1 MANTSDIIKIGF
13 DVESGMKEALAEIEK
28 GNANIQKKVNEN
40 RIEYKISGDDSQL
53 KSIISEI
60 SKLKP
65 QGLTVDFDDSAFK
78 KRLNDIESL
87 TTNKA
92 KSIGDN
98 FANSISNEIKSSDIN
113 STLQNILGDGVKIN
127 KAQITKKIG
136 ELRTEIKNG
145 LGENNINL
153 SSIVS
158 DSSQLEKYISMY
170 KELATLS
177 EYIEQNM
184 GGRKLAK
191 VADLNSLE
199 NISKEITTL
208 FSSADFSTV
217 SEKINEEFSNSFEKV
232 REFLYQMSNI
242 GNGSFGDL
250 TNITNILN
258 SQIDS
263 LDNNIKELERD
274 TSSLSDKAN
283 SIRQLANGINWE
295 NINEQDKSYKELI
308 STIKEYIRLGGT
320 IKDAGTFSVN
330 GFKDKSLSYLWESL
344 GQETQL
350 KENTKIQSQISKL
363 VEERGKLSNILSNVS
378 SIGNPLDSSV
388 ADTSRIIDNQSEA
401 FHNMSTA
408 GTQSIEAII
417 QKLDELKSTIR
428 EISDMKLLPE
438 VSNEELL
445 ALKDSFSKINDYL
458 IEVSN
463 ITLLPELDKNFNDIL
478 KQKIDNLWSYE
489 IKIKPVITDNS
500 ELNESQI
507 AVKKKI
513 PKSEET
519 TPVVSSPT
527 IPDYSTDIE
536 KLSKFEV
543 AVESVKQ
550 AFYDMSTA
558 ISETKIANE
567 IAVQKEIS
575 DINVLFKTLDT
586 GIEKYKVFKENA
598 EKIVEGSG
606 SLPSANDSGKKVADE
621 VDEIDVAIRKNSK
634 SFKEI
639 ISNLDIEENKIRNIK
654 KLIES
659 TNKKG
664 EIVYKVS
671 YDDGST
677 SKYSSKGKL
686 LNSDI
691 VKYENNVSDII
702 DENINYNKKYYDE
715 LERREKEYT
724 SLVEKYRKEG
734 QNQLKKIID
743 ENTAYA
749 EKYYQLIRESEI
761 KAQNNTGSSVNNG
774 ESVQSRINKITDNFK
789 TNEKRANSNT
799 RNHSVDTEEYTKAA
813 QAVASLNDKL
823 SQNASISKAE
833 IDNASELVSKF
844 SQLAQAEQT
853 LCTKMQS
860 LSDAEKLVN
869 QHLKSMT
876 GTSGEIL
883 KEGIFKTGN
892 NGISTLSTTIRDV
905 NGEVK
910 NLKFTYNGSVLSME
924 NTTKS
929 FQTQLSGIPKV
940 FDTLKN
946 KSKEL
951 LVYWTAN
958 ALNPYD
964 LINVGRKGFDVVK
977 ELDDAYTEMRKVSDE
992 SVSSLKAY
1000 QKETFN
1006 TANDVG
1012 TTAKQI
1018 QNSTADWQRLGYA
1031 ISEASALAETSNIYK
1046 NVSDAD
1052 IDTATEHMVS
1062 SVQAWKSEFNDN
1074 VVETAKE
1081 VADKYNKIGNEYAIS
1096 SADIGEAMEESAASL
1111 KAAGNSL
1118 NESLGIL
1125 TAGNLIQQD
1134 ASTTASAIKILG
1146 LRIRGAKADLDEL
1159 GESTDD
1165 LADSTSKMR
1174 EELKALTGV
1183 DIMLDEN
1190 TFKST
1195 AQIIKEIGANWD
1207 KMTDVSRA
1215 AALEKLA
1222 GKNRASTVA
1231 GLIENYQTIDDV
1243 IKSAENASGS
1253 ALEENEKYLDSID
1266 GKLEQLTNKAQ
1277 QLASVTFDTDFLK
1290 NVISSLTTILDL
1302 VTKLVDSFGAGSL
1315 ISGGAGIAINKM
1327 LG

>member
-65 QGLTVDFDDSAFK
+65 RGLTVDFDDSAFK

-153 SSIVS
+153 SSIIS

-208 FSSADFSTV
+208 FSSVDFSTV
-217 SEKINEEFSNSFEKV
+217 TEKINEEFRNSFEKV

-283 SIRQLANGINWE
+283 TIRELANGINWE
-295 NINEQDKSYKELI
+295 KINEQDKSYKELV

-350 KENTKIQSQISKL
+350 KENTKIQNQISKL
-363 VEERGKLSNILSNVS
+363 VEERGKLSNILSSVS
-378 SIGNPLDSSV
+378 LIGNPLDSSV
-388 ADTSRIIDNQSEA
+388 ADTGRIIDNQSEA
-401 FHNMSTA
+401 FHNMSTV

-417 QKLDELKSTIR
+417 QKLDELKSIIR

-478 KQKIDNLWSYE
+478 KQKIDNLGSYE

-513 PKSEET
+513 SKSEET

-575 DINVLFKTLDT
+575 DINNLFKTLDT
-586 GIEKYKVFKENA
+586 GIEKYKVFMENA
-598 EKIVEGSG
+598 GKIVDG

-853 LCTKMQS
+853 LSTKMQS

-1195 AQIIKEIGANWD
+1195 AQIIKEIGTNWD

-1253 ALEENEKYLDSID
+1253 ALEENEKYLDSIS

>member
-478 KQKIDNLWSYE
+478 KQKIDNLGSYE

-853 LCTKMQS
+853 LSTKMQS

-910 NLKFTYNGSVLSME
+910 KLKFTYNGSVLSME

-1195 AQIIKEIGANWD
+1195 AQIIKGIGANWD

>member
-87 TTNKA
+87 TANKA

-98 FANSISNEIKSSDIN
+98 FTNSISNEIKSSDIN

-217 SEKINEEFSNSFEKV
+217 TEKINEEFSNSFEKV

-250 TNITNILN
+250 TNVTNILN

-283 SIRQLANGINWE
+283 TIRELANGINWE
-295 NINEQDKSYKELI
+295 KINEQDKSYKELV

-350 KENTKIQSQISKL
+350 KENTKIQNQISKL
-363 VEERGKLSNILSNVS
+363 VEERGKLSNILSSVS

-388 ADTSRIIDNQSEA
+388 ADTGRIIDNQSEA
-401 FHNMSTA
+401 FHNMSTV

-417 QKLDELKSTIR
+417 QKLDELKSVIR

-478 KQKIDNLWSYE
+478 KQKIDNLGSYE

-513 PKSEET
+513 SKSEET
-519 TPVVSSPT
+519 TPVISSPT

-536 KLSKFEV
+536 KLSKLEA

-575 DINVLFKTLDT
+575 DINNLFKTLDS

-598 EKIVEGSG
+598 DKVGDSSG
-606 SLPSANDSGKKVADE
+606 SLPSANDAGKKVADE

-639 ISNLDIEENKIRNIK
+639 ISHLDIEENKIRNIK

-664 EIVYKVS
+664 EIIYKVS

-691 VKYENNVSDII
+691 VKYQNNVSDII
-702 DENINYNKKYYDE
+702 DENIKYNKKYYDE

-734 QNQLKKIID
+734 QNQLKRIID

-774 ESVQSRINKITDNFK
+774 ESVQSRIKKITDNFK

-799 RNHSVDTEEYTKAA
+799 KNHSVDTEEYSNAA
-813 QAVASLNDKL
+813 QAVAYLNEKL

-833 IDNASELVSKF
+833 IDNASELVLKF
-844 SQLAQAEQT
+844 SQLAQAEQI
-853 LCTKMQS
+853 LSTKMQS

-869 QHLKSMT
+869 QHLKTMT
-876 GTSGEIL
+876 GTSGDIL

-910 NLKFTYNGSVLSME
+910 NLKFTYNNSVLSME

-951 LVYWTAN
+951 FVYWTAN

-1000 QKETFN
+1000 QKESFS
-1006 TANDVG
+1006 TADAVG

-1046 NVSDAD
+1046 NVSDTD

-1195 AQIIKEIGANWD
+1195 AQIIKGIGANWD